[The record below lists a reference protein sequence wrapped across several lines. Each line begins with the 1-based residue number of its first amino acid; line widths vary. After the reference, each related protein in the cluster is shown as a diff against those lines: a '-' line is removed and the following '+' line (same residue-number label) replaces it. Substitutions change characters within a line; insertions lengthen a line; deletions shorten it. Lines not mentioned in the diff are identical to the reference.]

1 MSSGRSEVGPPK
13 QILFVEEITELIAE
27 SLPEFWK
34 LGQAYVSGSLF
45 HGMQMVAERQRN
57 QQENC
62 DGNREKFEVLF
73 STDSVYSIIAGA
85 SKQTLC
91 SYKCFLP
98 A

>member
-1 MSSGRSEVGPPK
+1 MPSGRSEVGPPK
-13 QILFVEEITELIAE
+13 RILFVEEITELMAE

-62 DGNREKFEVLF
+62 DRNREKFEVFF
-73 STDSVYSIIAGA
+73 STDSIYSLITSAIV
-85 SKQTLC
+85 
-91 SYKCFLP
+91 
-98 A
+98 